1 MKKLF
6 ITSFI
11 SAILSLSALAQ
22 IGTPIALSPSTGGTF
37 PLLSTGCKVK
47 YISLSSAVAGTV
59 QFYDNSGTNT
69 VGGTNYIASAYTGY
83 TNYITNTVATNYVGT
98 TGVTNYY
105 TNSGLWTVSYSV
117 PLSTNA
123 LNPTAAFAVAG
134 GTVGSYPVDLLFS
147 RGVNVRVSTNISVV
161 LYYVPNQ

>member
-1 MKKLF
+1 MKKLL
-6 ITSFI
+6 ITSF
-11 SAILSLSALAQ
+11 LALATSITVFAQ
-22 IGTPIALSPSTGGTF
+22 IGTPIALAPTTGGTF
-37 PLLSTGCKVK
+37 PLLSVGCKVK
-47 YISLSSAVAGTV
+47 YISLSSATAGTV
-59 QFYDNSGTNT
+59 QFFDNSGTNT
-69 VGGTNYIASAYTGY
+69 LGGTNYIASAYTGY

-105 TNSGLWTVSYSV
+105 TNSGLWTASYSV

-123 LNPTAAFAVAG
+123 LSPTAAFAVAG

-161 LYYVPNQ
+161 LYYQSQ